1 MRARLRRPLLVAA
14 GLLLAAGS
22 FSQTIDPAFFSG
34 LRWRMI
40 GPFRGGRVLAVSGVP
55 EEPNHFYFGAVGG
68 GVWETRNA
76 GRTWTPIFDGQ
87 PVASIGAIAVAPSDP
102 RVLYVGSGEADM
114 RSDISYGNGVYVSV
128 DAGRTWRPS
137 GLSDSHQIGR
147 IAVDPRDARVAFV
160 AALGHAYADNE
171 TRGLYR
177 TADGG
182 KTWARVL
189 SRGNATGAIDVAL
202 EPGRP
207 DTILAALWQTRRPPW
222 NTYPP
227 SNGPGSGLYRS
238 EDGGKTWSH
247 VTEGLPAEGL
257 GRIGVAFAPSRPERL
272 YAIVDAKAGGL
283 FRSEDAGR
291 TFRRVSSDK
300 RIWERGWYFGGIA
313 VDPKDP
319 DVVYACDT
327 AMYRSTDGG
336 ATFLPFK
343 GAPGGDDYHQL
354 WIDPADPKRMIA
366 GVDQGAVVSVDGGAA
381 WSSWYNQ
388 PTAQLYHVATDSRFP
403 YRVYGAQQDSGAA
416 VVSSQSDWQGIA
428 FPDWRPVA
436 VGYENGYIVP
446 DPLDPR
452 IVFGAGVTRFDTET
466 LQNRDVDPG
475 RAYPDRY
482 RHTWTLPLVFS
493 RRDPR
498 VLYYANQRLFR
509 TNDRGGHWEA
519 ISPDLSRENPGP
531 LPNLDPVTA
540 ADSPIEGPRRG
551 VIYSIAPSYSRDG
564 EIWCGTDDGR
574 IWRTEDEGKH
584 WVDVTPPSLT
594 PWSKVTQLEASRH
607 DAKTVYAAVDRH
619 RLDDLAPHL
628 FRTRDAGR
636 TWTEIAAGLPA
647 GAFLQT
653 IREDPVRRGLLY
665 AGTELGIFVS
675 FDDGDHWQSLQGNLP
690 VCSIR
695 DIEVHGSDVVIATH
709 GRSFW
714 ILDDVAPLRE
724 VSPALPG
731 ERARLFAPE
740 PAVRIHPATFQGTP
754 LPKDEPIGENR
765 PRGAILDYWIAPPG
779 ASSVTLEI
787 RNARGE
793 EIRRFS
799 SGDALKAPD
808 PSKLVV
814 TADWEPPPPPLSAA
828 AGMHRF
834 VWNLRTTPRAELS
847 SPDDESA
854 ATGLWAPPG
863 KYMARLRVDGREF
876 ERSFDVIVD
885 PRVRASAADLAAQFD
900 LSRRVEGEQVRLAV
914 PLHAADGLARKL
926 AAIAGP
932 AELLADRDAIA
943 GRLLAV
949 LGKPDKYMQAGAD
962 YATLNGMAVVLSRFA
977 GALES
982 ADAAPTADD
991 HRAYA
996 LDVAAA
1002 DKAIAAWESFAAS
1015 PDFARAEA
1023 LVRNAA
1029 SSGGSA
1035 SPGGGHGER

>member
-1 MRARLRRPLLVAA
+1 MRARLRRSLPFAA
-14 GLLLAAGS
+14 GLLFAAAAS
-22 FSQTIDPAFFSG
+22 SQTIDPAFFSG
-34 LRWRMI
+34 LRWRLI

-55 EEPNHFYFGAVGG
+55 GEPDHFYFGGVGG
-68 GVWETRNA
+68 GVWESRNA

-114 RSDISYGNGVYVSV
+114 RSDISYGNGVYVSA

-147 IAVDPRDARVAFV
+147 IAVDPRDANVAFV

-177 TADGG
+177 TSDGG
-182 KTWARVL
+182 KTWSRVL
-189 SRGNATGAIDVAL
+189 SRGNDVGAIDVAL
-202 EPGRP
+202 QPGRP
-207 DTILAALWQTRRPPW
+207 DTVVAALWQTRRPPW

-238 EDGGKTWSH
+238 EDGGKSWSRAM
-247 VTEGLPAEGL
+247 EGLPADGL
-257 GRIGVAFAPSRPERL
+257 GRIGLAFAPSRPERL
-272 YAIVDAKAGGL
+272 YAIVDATAGGL

-291 TFRRVSSDK
+291 TFHRVSSDK

-313 VDPKDP
+313 VDPKNP

-336 ATFLPFK
+336 ATFFAFK

-354 WIDPADPKRMIA
+354 WIDPADPKRMIT
-366 GVDQGAVVSVDGGAA
+366 GVDQGAVVTLDGGEA

-403 YRVYGAQQDSGAA
+403 FRVYGAQQDSGAA
-416 VVSSQSDWQGIA
+416 VVSSQGDWQGIA

-436 VGYENGYIVP
+436 VGYENGYIAP
-446 DPLDPR
+446 DPADPR
-452 IVFGAGVTRFDTET
+452 VVFGAGVTRFDTET
-466 LQNRDVDPG
+466 LQNRDIDPG

-498 VLYYANQRLFR
+498 VLYYGNQRLFR
-509 TNDRGGHWEA
+509 TDDRGSHWEA
-519 ISPDLSRENPGP
+519 ISPDLSREDPGP
-531 LPNLDPVTA
+531 LPHLDPVTA
-540 ADSPIEGPRRG
+540 ADSQIAGARRG
-551 VIYSIAPSYSRDG
+551 VIYSIAPSYRRDG
-564 EIWCGTDDGR
+564 ELWCGTDDGL
-574 IWRTEDEGKH
+574 IWHSDDEGKH
-584 WVDVTPPSLT
+584 WTDVTPPRLT

-607 DAKTVYAAVDRH
+607 DANTVYAAVDRH
-619 RLDDLAPHL
+619 RLDDFAPHL
-628 FRTRDAGR
+628 LRTRDGGR
-636 TWTEIAAGLPA
+636 TWTEIVAGIPA

-653 IREDPVRRGLLY
+653 IREDPIRRGLLY
-665 AGTELGIFVS
+665 AGTELGVYVS
-675 FDDGDHWQSLQGNLP
+675 FDGGDHWQSLRLNLP
-690 VCSIR
+690 VCSVR

-724 VSPALPG
+724 VSTALSG
-731 ERARLFAPE
+731 ERARLFAAE

-754 LPKDEPIGENR
+754 IPKDEPIGENR
-765 PRGAILDYWIAPPG
+765 PRGALLDYWIAPPG

-787 RNARGE
+787 GDARGE
-793 EIRRFS
+793 EIRKFS
-799 SGDALKAPD
+799 SAREARPSD
-808 PSKLVV
+808 PSKLVF
-814 TADWEPPPPPLSAA
+814 TADWMPAPPPLPAS

-834 VWNLRTTPRAELS
+834 VWDLRTAPRAELS
-847 SPDDESA
+847 PPDDEPSA
-854 ATGLWAPPG
+854 AGLWVPPG
-863 KYMARLRVDGREF
+863 RYTARLRVDGREF
-876 ERSFDVIVD
+876 ERAFEVVID
-885 PRVRASAADLAAQFD
+885 PRVRASAADLAAQFE

-914 PLHAADGLARKL
+914 PLRAADGLAKKL
-926 AAIAGP
+926 AAISGP
-932 AELLADRDAIA
+932 AEILPERDAIA
-943 GRLLAV
+943 GRLEAV

-982 ADAAPTADD
+982 ADAAPTPDD
-991 HRAYA
+991 RQAYD

-1002 DKAIAAWESFAAS
+1002 GKAIAAWESFAAS
-1015 PDFARAEA
+1015 PDFGRAET

-1029 SSGGSA
+1029 PSAPPDSSGG
-1035 SPGGGHGER
+1035 GR